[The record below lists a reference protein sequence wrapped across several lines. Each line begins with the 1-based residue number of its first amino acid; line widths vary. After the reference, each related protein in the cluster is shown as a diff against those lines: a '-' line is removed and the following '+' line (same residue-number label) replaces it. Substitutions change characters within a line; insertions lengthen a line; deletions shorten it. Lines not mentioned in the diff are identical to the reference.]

1 MNLTLTLEQEIAL
14 LNKYRLTCDELM
26 FIRVTLLYQL
36 DEDVNIFKDY
46 FTVIK
51 SNNID
56 IRGLLVSLQNK
67 SIINKSY
74 KIPGQGEQL
83 NPMSIEFNKNAIKNI
98 FKASFEMGKELF
110 EAYPQFTTINGALVP
125 LRTVSKH
132 FNSLEDAYL
141 KYGKYI
147 RWNPETHANII
158 ELLKWASENEIL
170 KCSMAS
176 FIINNGWI
184 DLKSMKD
191 GKIVNINYDS
201 IREL

>member
-51 SNNID
+51 SN
-56 IRGLLVSLQNK
+56 IRDLLVSLQNK

-83 NPMSIEFNKNAIKNI
+83 NPMLIEFNKNAIKNI

-110 EAYPQFTTINGALVP
+110 EAYPQFATINGSLVP

-132 FNSLEDAYL
+132 FNSLEDAYT

-147 RWNPETHANII
+147 RWNPELHSEII

-176 FIINNGWI
+176 FIVNNGWI

-191 GKIVNINYDS
+191 GNCSYNYEA
-201 IREL
+201 IKMV

>member
-1 MNLTLTLEQEIAL
+1 
-14 LNKYRLTCDELM
+14 M

-36 DEDVNIFKDY
+36 GEDVNIFKDY

-56 IRGLLVSLQNK
+56 IRELLVSLQNK

-83 NPMSIEFNKNAIKNI
+83 NPMLIEFNKNAIKNI

-110 EAYPQFTTINGALVP
+110 EVYPQFTTINGALVP

-147 RWNPETHANII
+147 RWNPETHADII

-191 GKIVNINYDS
+191 GKMVNINYDS